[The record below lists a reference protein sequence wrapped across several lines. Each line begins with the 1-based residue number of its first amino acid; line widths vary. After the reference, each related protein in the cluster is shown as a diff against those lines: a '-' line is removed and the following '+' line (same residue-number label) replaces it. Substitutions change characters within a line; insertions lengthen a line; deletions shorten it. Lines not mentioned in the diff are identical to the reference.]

1 MLKRNKL
8 ISRFIILICCAG
20 ILLFN
25 SSSEGSKFTAGAAFP
40 FAVIGDTVIVPFQ
53 MMGYMSKALIE
64 QGKQA
69 GEYTQYTSFTYEY
82 NEPTIVQLVFYI
94 PGYLMGPFLP
104 LANFRYYPM
113 TQSCLDELTTA
124 NEQAYRRQRTM
135 Y

>member
-1 MLKRNKL
+1 MQKKHKSILRLIILTCCIGTCL
-8 ISRFIILICCAG
+8 IS
-20 ILLFN
+20 
-25 SSSEGSKFTAGAAFP
+25 SSAEGSKFTAGAAFP

-69 GEYTQYTSFTYEY
+69 GEYTQYSSFNYEY
-82 NEPTIVQLVFYI
+82 NEPSVVQLVFYI

-104 LANFRYYPM
+104 LADFRYYPM
-113 TQSCLDELTTA
+113 TQSCLDELTV
-124 NEQAYRRQRTM
+124 NEEAYRRNRTM

>member
-1 MLKRNKL
+1 MQKKHKSIFRFVIFTCLTATLL
-8 ISRFIILICCAG
+8 IS
-20 ILLFN
+20 
-25 SSSEGSKFTAGAAFP
+25 SKAECSKITAGMAFP

-64 QGKQA
+64 QGQQA
-69 GEYTQYTSFTYEY
+69 GAYTQYSSFTYEY
-82 NEPTIVQLVFYI
+82 NEPTIVQLFFYI

-113 TQSCLDELTTA
+113 TQACLDDLTV
-124 NEQAYRRQRTM
+124 NEQAYRRNRAM

>member
-1 MLKRNKL
+1 MQKKH
-8 ISRFIILICCAG
+8 RFILRFVILMCCAG
-20 ILLFN
+20 VLLIN
-25 SSSEGSKFTAGAAFP
+25 SSADASKFTAGASFP

-69 GEYTQYTSFTYEY
+69 GEYTQYSSFTYEY
-82 NEPTIVQLVFYI
+82 NEPSVVQLVFYI

-113 TQSCLDELTTA
+113 TQSCLDELTV
-124 NEQAYRRQRTM
+124 NEEAYRRNRTM